1 MNRLARL
8 FAPFPRG
15 GGSLA
20 TASRALL
27 MAGLVVLSPA
37 GGAAQVDAGEPRQAG
52 DPLRLDDVLGAV
64 ESMYPPL
71 LAALIER
78 DVRDGRLR
86 SARSIY
92 DLDLFGKYKGA
103 ADAYY
108 EYDAVEAG
116 LEQFLGLWGTT
127 VYGGYRLTTGETL
140 PDYYNEIRTQAD
152 GEVALG
158 LRVPLLQGGAI
169 DPGRAALQQAE
180 IQRRGA
186 EPVIGRQRLDFI
198 RAGSVAYYKWLAA
211 GLKLGLARELLAI
224 ANART
229 AALEEQVSNGIQPD
243 IVLVDNRRLV
253 VSRELA
259 VIDAERDFR
268 GAALALSLFYRDENG
283 EPVTP
288 GEDRLPGD
296 LGLPAVQDIPGEDA
310 GVVSALE
317 RRPELARYRLK
328 LEELQVDRNLAG
340 NYLLPS
346 LDASLEASRDFGDE
360 LYSDLERDGLSLG
373 LSFKLPV
380 PLRQARG
387 KVEETEAKLSQAR
400 QELAF
405 VREKVSADVRKAWT
419 DLDAARRQV
428 DRAELNV
435 ELAVTLRDAEQE
447 RFRLGS
453 SDLLAL
459 QIREQSAFD
468 AQSKQVET
476 YLDFFTAL
484 ADYRAAIAADL
495 EPPQD
500 AAGGS

>member
-1 MNRLARL
+1 MKRR
-8 FAPFPRG
+8 PRWRG
-15 GGSLA
+15 GVLA
-20 TASRALL
+20 ALL
-27 MAGLVVLSPA
+27 LALLPVA
-37 GGAAQVDAGEPRQAG
+37 AAAQVEPTGEPG
-52 DPLRLDDVLGAV
+52 PVDPLRLDDVLSSV

-92 DLDLFGKYKGA
+92 DLDLFGKYKGTP
-103 ADAYY
+103 DAYY

-152 GEVALG
+152 GEAALG
-158 LRVPLLQGGAI
+158 IRVPLLQGGAI
-169 DPGRAALQQAE
+169 DPERAALQQAE

-186 EPVIGRQRLDFI
+186 EPVIGRQLLDFI
-198 RAGSVAYYKWLAA
+198 RAGSVAYYKWLSS
-211 GLKLGLARELLAI
+211 GLKLQLARELLEI

-229 AALEEQVSNGIQPD
+229 AALQEQVENGLQPD
-243 IVLVDNRRLV
+243 IVLVDNQRLV

-259 VIDAERDFR
+259 VIDAERVFR
-268 GAALALSLFYRDENG
+268 GAALALSLFYRDRNG

-288 GEDRLPGD
+288 GEELLPGD
-296 LGLPAVQDIPGEDA
+296 FTVPEEQAVPPEEA
-310 GVVSALE
+310 GVATALE
-317 RRPELARYRLK
+317 RRPELFRYRLK
-328 LEELQVDRNLAG
+328 LEELQVERNLAG

-346 LDASLEASRDFGDE
+346 LDASVEASRDFGDA
-360 LYSDLERDGLSLG
+360 LYSDLERDGVSVG

-400 QELAF
+400 QEFAF
-405 VREKVSADVRKAWT
+405 VREKVTTDVRKAWT
-419 DLDAARRQV
+419 DLTAARRQV
-428 DRAELNV
+428 DRAQLNV
-435 ELAVTLRDAEQE
+435 ELAVTLREAEQE

-459 QIREQSAFD
+459 QIREQAAFD

-495 EPPQD
+495 EPPED
-500 AAGGS
+500 GGPGS

>member
-1 MNRLARL
+1 MSPRPRWPGGLLA
-8 FAPFPRG
+8 
-15 GGSLA
+15 
-20 TASRALL
+20 ALL
-27 MAGLVVLSPA
+27 LAALPAAVAGQA
-37 GGAAQVDAGEPRQAG
+37 DAGEEAVAEEA
-52 DPLRLDDVLGAV
+52 LRLEDVLGTV
-64 ESMYPPL
+64 ETMYPPL

-92 DLDLFGKYKGA
+92 DLDLFGKYSGTP
-103 ADAYY
+103 DAFY
-108 EYDAVEAG
+108 EYDAFEAG
-116 LEQFLGLWGTT
+116 LEQFLGLWGST
-127 VYGGYRLTTGETL
+127 VYGGYRLTTGEIL

-158 LRVPLLQGGAI
+158 LRVPILQGGAI
-169 DPGRAALQQAE
+169 DPERAALQQAE
-180 IQRRGA
+180 IRRRDA

-198 RAGSVAYYKWLAA
+198 RAASVAYYKWLAS
-211 GLKLGLARELLAI
+211 GLKLQLARELLDI

-229 AALEEQVSNGIQPD
+229 AALEEQVANGIQPD
-243 IVLVDNRRLV
+243 IVLVDNQRLV

-259 VIDAERDFR
+259 VIDAEREFR
-268 GAALALSLFYRDENG
+268 GAALSLSLFYRDGNG
-283 EPVTP
+283 EPLTP
-288 GEDRLPGD
+288 GEGRLPD
-296 LGLPAVQDIPGEDA
+296 DFAVPALQEVPGEDV
-310 GVVSALE
+310 GVVTALE
-317 RRPELARYRLK
+317 RRPELFRYRLK

-346 LDASLEASRDFGDE
+346 LDASVEASRDLGNP
-360 LYSDLERDGLSLG
+360 LYSDLERDGLSVG
-373 LSFKLPV
+373 LAFKLPV

-400 QELAF
+400 QEFAF
-405 VREKVSADVRKAWT
+405 VGQKVAADVRKAWT

-428 DRAELNV
+428 ERADLNV
-435 ELAVTLRDAEQE
+435 ELAVTLREAEQE

-459 QIREQSAFD
+459 QIREQAAFD

-476 YLDFFTAL
+476 FLDFFTAL

-495 EPPQD
+495 EPPEED
-500 AAGGS
+500 GPGS